1 MGVLSK
7 AWRRVE
13 SVIAWV
19 IAVAVVGVLILAT
32 IYLAQQAGIL

>member
-1 MGVLSK
+1 MAILRKS
-7 AWRRVE
+7 WRRVE

-32 IYLAQQAGIL
+32 IYLAQQAGIV